1 MTIHKQ
7 LETLSK
13 REVVFAVKDGDARP
27 SDRLSRKLQAM
38 DLLNRVARELTS
50 ELNPERLVERIL
62 QIAHESMGFSHC
74 AVLLLGE
81 DGTDLAVQAAVGYR
95 VDIAQGVARPLRVRL
110 SEGVTGR
117 VARTGRAELVSD
129 VTRDESYIAGVTGGR
144 CEMAAPLRCR
154 GELLGV
160 LDAEATEAGAFDE
173 IDFETFVAFADHA
186 AIALHNAKVYR
197 EARDLNATLERA
209 TSALSDANERLERQ
223 VNELAL
229 LNEAGRVITS
239 TLSLRETLSAIGN
252 MVIKVTH
259 VLGGS
264 IDLPGD
270 TEGARGTSVEFGRR
284 ADSLRDELVEIC
296 VPLMVGHRTVGH
308 FRVWRES
315 VRSFVRAEQQ
325 TFATFANQAAIA
337 IENARL
343 FEHTQETYVEV
354 IRSLAQ
360 ALEARDSYTKGHSER
375 VMTYSLMIGESFN
388 LDADEI
394 EVIRQAALLHDIGKI
409 GIRDNVLLKPMKLTP
424 EEWKLIEGHPA
435 HADRILAP
443 IRFLDRARLVVRA
456 HHERYDGK
464 GFPEGMAGEAI
475 PLGARIVAV
484 ADAYDAMTTDRPYR
498 KGMPPDVAIVELRRH
513 AGTQFDP
520 VVIENFARVL
530 ATQTAESLAAIAATA
545 TARADGHTP

>member
-1 MTIHKQ
+1 VTILKQ
-7 LETLSK
+7 LEALSR
-13 REVVFAVKDGDARP
+13 REVVFAVKDGEAQP
-27 SDRLSRKLQAM
+27 VDRLARRLRAL

-50 ELNPERLVERIL
+50 ELDPERLIERIL

-74 AVLLLGE
+74 AVLLIGE
-81 DGTDLAVQAAVGYR
+81 DGSDLKVQAAVGYR
-95 VDIAQGVARPLRVRL
+95 HDLANGHERPRRVLL

-117 VARTGRAELVSD
+117 VARTGRAELVTD
-129 VTRDESYIAGVTGGR
+129 VEHDESYIEGVTGGR

-154 GELLGV
+154 GKLLGV

-186 AIALHNAKVYR
+186 AIALNNAKAYR

-209 TSALSDANERLERQ
+209 TSALSDANERLEQQ

-239 TLSLRETLSAIGN
+239 TLSLRETLTAIGN
-252 MVIKVTH
+252 MVIKVTQ
-259 VLGGS
+259 VRGGS

-270 TEGARGTSVEFGRR
+270 ADGARGMSVEFGVR
-284 ADSLRDELVEIC
+284 AETALDALVEIC
-296 VPLMVGHRTVGH
+296 VPLMVGNRTVGQ

-315 VRSFVRAEQQ
+315 VRVFVRSEQQ

-343 FEHTQETYVEV
+343 FEHTQAMYVEV
-354 IRSLAQ
+354 IRSLAE
-360 ALEARDSYTKGHSER
+360 ALEARDAYTKGHSER
-375 VMTYSLMIGESFN
+375 VMTYSLVIAESFG
-388 LDADEI
+388 LDADEL

-424 EEWKLIEGHPA
+424 DEWKLIEGHPA

-456 HHERYDGK
+456 HHERFDGK
-464 GFPEGMAGEAI
+464 GFPEGIAGEAI

-484 ADAYDAMTTDRPYR
+484 ADAFDAMTTDRPYR
-498 KGMPPDVAIVELRRH
+498 KGMPFDVAVVELRRH

-520 VVIENFARVL
+520 GVIEKFGRAL
-530 ATQTAESLAAIAATA
+530 ETKTAESVAAMTAAA
-545 TARADGHTP
+545 KKRIDGNTP